1 MASNIE
7 NTLKELGL
15 ELPVPAA
22 PVAAYVGFKK
32 AGNLVIVSGQLP
44 LKNGKPTFTG
54 KLGAEVTTEQG
65 YAAAQQCGL
74 NLLALLKT
82 AVGGDWSKVVQV
94 VRLGGFVACVPEY
107 VDAPKCING
116 ASELMVKV
124 FGDAGTHARAAVGV
138 ASLPLNVPVEVDAIF
153 EVTG

>member
-1 MASNIE
+1 MSRNVE
-7 NTLKELGL
+7 KTLADLGL
-15 ELPVPAA
+15 ALPVPAA

-32 AGNLVIVSGQLP
+32 TGNLVIVSGQLP
-44 LKNGKPTFTG
+44 LKDGKPVLTG

-74 NLLALLKT
+74 NLLAHLMN

-94 VRLGGFVACVPEY
+94 VRLGGFVACVPGY
-107 VDAPKCING
+107 TDAPKCING

-138 ASLPLNVPVEVDAIF
+138 ASLPLNVPVEVEAMF
-153 EVTG
+153 EVKV

>member
-1 MASNIE
+1 MSHNVE
-7 NTLKELGL
+7 QTLAGLGL
-15 ELPVPAA
+15 TLPTPAA

-32 AGNLVIVSGQLP
+32 SGNFVIVSGQLP
-44 LKNGKPTFTG
+44 LKDGKPTITG

-74 NLLALLKT
+74 NLLAHLKT
-82 AVGGDWSKVVQV
+82 ALGGDWSKLLQV
-94 VRLGGFVACVPEY
+94 VRIGGFVACVPEY
-107 VDAPKCING
+107 IDAPKCING

-138 ASLPLNVPVEVDAIF
+138 AALPLNVPVEVEAMF
-153 EVTG
+153 EVKA